1 MSYRELYEY
10 CQNLPTPISRRE
22 LIANV
27 CRLTGK
33 PRPRVIMSGLNPE
46 IVRGYFIVPENTA
59 HPFTKWVHA
68 PGGAIIVVARGMNHC
83 WKRFVEVKELMH
95 LFDEPLD
102 LVGEA
107 DIFQDL
113 LTEFVEL
120 QPEWSD
126 AFRADT
132 RAVWLA
138 LGVLCPEA
146 KRQEFARLRT
156 AGEIENLAIAQQLR
170 IPERYVPHLFNPA
183 FRRFVDGAK

>member
-22 LIANV
+22 LIPNV

-33 PRPRVIMSGLNPE
+33 PKPRVILSGLNPA

-59 HPFTKWVHA
+59 HPFAKWA
-68 PGGAIIVVARGMNHC
+68 YEPGGAVIVVARDMNYC

-95 LFDEPLD
+95 LFDDSLD
-102 LVGEA
+102 LVGDA

-113 LTEFVEL
+113 VTEFVEL
-120 QPEWSD
+120 PPERSE

-146 KRQEFARLRT
+146 RRQEFARQRM
-156 AGEIENLAIAQQLR
+156 AGETDNLSIARQLK

-183 FRRFVDGAK
+183 FRRIVDGTK